1 MCFFLRVAS
10 IFQTDAL
17 EPVSDK
23 IGVNSPILR
32 NFTTITR
39 LEARYNTVMSR
50 PAIEIDAL
58 NVEERLELIESLWE
72 SLIVDPS
79 NVPITD
85 AQRQM
90 LDERLDEIEAGDD
103 AGAPWEEVRDRILK
117 RLS

>member
-1 MCFFLRVAS
+1 
-10 IFQTDAL
+10 
-17 EPVSDK
+17 
-23 IGVNSPILR
+23 
-32 NFTTITR
+32 
-39 LEARYNTVMSR
+39 MSR
-50 PAIEIDAL
+50 LAIEIDTL
-58 NVEERLELIESLWE
+58 NVEERLELIETLWE

-103 AGAPWEEVRDRILK
+103 DGATWEDVRDRILK